1 MKWGGGMKGKRCQ
14 VCDGSVVNGRCR
26 LCGMPYRND
35 EVLYHLNEN
44 KETHYEHATAKAR
57 EIMQQ
62 QQIPLGDSKKTA
74 GKSTYHQNIE
84 HRNGRQTLTKEQ
96 IRAQQERVR
105 KEAMQKMTTTRV
117 PVGMKQTKGNE
128 KKNNPGRVLWLVA
141 LIYLILMYIGRQ
153 I

>member
-1 MKWGGGMKGKRCQ
+1 MKGKRCQ

-44 KETHYEHATAKAR
+44 KEKHYEHATPKAR
-57 EIMQQ
+57 EIMRQ
-62 QQIPLGDSKKTA
+62 QQISLGDDKKQRDVYQNA
-74 GKSTYHQNIE
+74 GS
-84 HRNGRQTLTKEQ
+84 RNARQTLTKEQ

-141 LIYLILMYIGRQ
+141 LIYFILMYIGRQ

>member
-44 KETHYEHATAKAR
+44 KEKHYEHATPKAR
-57 EIMQQ
+57 EIMRQ
-62 QQIPLGDSKKTA
+62 QQISLGDDKKQRDVYQNA
-74 GKSTYHQNIE
+74 GS
-84 HRNGRQTLTKEQ
+84 RNARQTLTKEQ

-141 LIYLILMYIGRQ
+141 LIYFILMYIGRQ

>member
-1 MKWGGGMKGKRCQ
+1 MKRGGVMKGKRCQ
-14 VCDGSVVNGRCR
+14 VCDGPVVNGRCR

-44 KETHYEHATAKAR
+44 KEKHYEHATPKAR
-57 EIMQQ
+57 EIMRQ

-105 KEAMQKMTTTRV
+105 REAMQKMTTTRV
-117 PVGMKQTKGNE
+117 PVSV
-128 KKNNPGRVLWLVA
+128 KKNNEDKKKNNAGLLWILVILFYVLMQFIA
-141 LIYLILMYIGRQ
+141 E
-153 I
+153 

>member
-1 MKWGGGMKGKRCQ
+1 MFIMKRGGVMKGKRCQ
-14 VCDGSVVNGRCR
+14 VCDGPVVNGRCS

-44 KETHYEHATAKAR
+44 KEKHYEHATLKAR
-57 EIMQQ
+57 EIMRQ
-62 QQIPLGDSKKTA
+62 QQIPLGDDKKQRN
-74 GKSTYHQNIE
+74 TYQNAE
-84 HRNGRQTLTKEQ
+84 SRNGRQTLSKEQ
-96 IRAQQERVR
+96 IRAQQERIR

-117 PVGMKQTKGNE
+117 PVGTKQTKGNE
-128 KKNNPGRVLWLVA
+128 KKKNPGRGLWLVI

>member
-1 MKWGGGMKGKRCQ
+1 MKRGGVMKGKRCQ
-14 VCDGSVVNGRCR
+14 VCDGPVVNGRCR

-44 KETHYEHATAKAR
+44 KEKHYEHATPKAR
-57 EIMQQ
+57 EIMRQ

-105 KEAMQKMTTTRV
+105 REAMQKMTTTRV
-117 PVGMKQTKGNE
+117 PVSV
-128 KKNNPGRVLWLVA
+128 KKNNEDKKKNNAGLLWILVILFYVLMKFIA
-141 LIYLILMYIGRQ
+141 E
-153 I
+153 

>member
-44 KETHYEHATAKAR
+44 KEKHYEHATPKAR
-57 EIMQQ
+57 EIMRQ
-62 QQIPLGDSKKTA
+62 QQIPLGDDKKQRDVYQNA
-74 GKSTYHQNIE
+74 GS
-84 HRNGRQTLTKEQ
+84 RNARQTLTKEQ

-128 KKNNPGRVLWLVA
+128 KKNNPGRVLGLVA

>member
-1 MKWGGGMKGKRCQ
+1 MKGKRCQ
-14 VCDGSVVNGRCR
+14 VCDGPVVNGRCR

-44 KETHYEHATAKAR
+44 KEKHYEHATPKAR
-57 EIMQQ
+57 EIMRQ

-105 KEAMQKMTTTRV
+105 REAMQKMTTTRV
-117 PVGMKQTKGNE
+117 PVSV
-128 KKNNPGRVLWLVA
+128 KKNNEDKKKNNAGLLWILVILFYVLMQFIA
-141 LIYLILMYIGRQ
+141 E
-153 I
+153 